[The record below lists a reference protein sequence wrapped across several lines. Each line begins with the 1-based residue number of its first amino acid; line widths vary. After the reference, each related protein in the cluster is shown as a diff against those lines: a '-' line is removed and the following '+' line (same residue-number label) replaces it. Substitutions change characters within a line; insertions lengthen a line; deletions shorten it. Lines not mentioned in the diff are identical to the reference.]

1 MFLYRL
7 LTIVFSP
14 LIFNHLLWKSLRFK
28 QSRFLLQRL
37 GFGLNHIP
45 QQCLWFHCASVGE
58 TNTALPLIYELR
70 KRNPSQKFL
79 VTTNTT
85 TGAEIIA
92 RQEQAWLFHAYLP
105 MDWVNTTRR
114 FTNQIK
120 PLALYIIETELW
132 PNLIDVFHKQH
143 VPVTIINGRLS
154 EKTTATNRWIKSVY
168 KSTLKHIEHIYVRSR
183 IDRDR
188 YIQLG
193 ADQNKV
199 SILGNLKFIPPNKKN
214 IKTQK
219 TTDRDYI
226 VVASSHEGE
235 ELEITECWNQLNR
248 KELLVIAPRHP
259 ERSEKIIKQLAG
271 NNIAVRSKKT
281 PVTEDTKIYLL
292 DTIGELTRWFVNAKV
307 IIVAGSF
314 IHRGGH
320 NILEPAHFGKAIIF
334 GPHMESFEDEVEILL
349 SGSAALQ
356 VTSIEDLKNILP
368 SLLDSNTARE
378 QLQTNATRA
387 VEPFTRILSD
397 YADIVEHQLKRVGS
411 SPI

>member
-7 LTIVFSP
+7 LTVVFSP

-37 GFGLNHIP
+37 GFGINQLP

-58 TNTALPLIYELR
+58 TNTALALIYELR
-70 KRNPSQKFL
+70 KRNPSQDFL

-85 TGAEIIA
+85 TGAEIVA

-114 FTNQIK
+114 FINHVK

-132 PNLIDVFHKQH
+132 PNLVDAFHKQH
-143 VPVTIINGRLS
+143 IPVTIINGRLS
-154 EKTTATNRWIKSVY
+154 GKTTETNRWIKSVY
-168 KSTLKHIEHIYVRSR
+168 KTVLKHIEHIYVRSS

-199 SILGNLKFIPPNKKN
+199 SILGNLKFIPPNKGS
-214 IKTQK
+214 IKPQDI
-219 TTDRDYI
+219 TDRDYI
-226 VVASSHEGE
+226 VVASSHEDE
-235 ELEITECWNQLNR
+235 ELKITECWNQLNR

-259 ERSEKIIKQLAG
+259 ERGGQIIKQLTDYC
-271 NNIAVRSKKT
+271 IAVRSKND
-281 PVTEDTKIYLL
+281 PVTEDTQIYLL
-292 DTIGELTRWFVNAKV
+292 DTVGELTRWFVNAKI

-334 GPHMESFEDEVEILL
+334 GPYMESFEDEVEILL

-356 VTSIEDLKNILP
+356 ATSIEDLKNLVP
-368 SLLDSNTARE
+368 ALLDSNTARE

-387 VEPFTRILSD
+387 VEPFTTILSD
-397 YADIVEHQLKRVGS
+397 YADMVERQLK
-411 SPI
+411 